1 MSSRHRFTQLRAFA
15 RDVAGDSAK
24 ALVATLVD
32 HLDVVL
38 EGVALARRLV
48 EDEASAT
55 EVEPA
60 IEQVEHRGDRL
71 RQQLV
76 AELSQ
81 TLVTPLDR
89 EDLFRL
95 SRAIDDVL
103 DNLRDFIREWSLYAP
118 RDGHPFTS
126 LLETIGRGVESL
138 RAAVGAISL
147 RAGEPT
153 PYLLAA
159 KRDANRARRRFEEE
173 VAALLTEEVTPEV
186 LKRRELLRRLDI
198 VGLRLG
204 EATDTFSDALVKR
217 GSGLSIFTKSTP
229 RDAATEGK

>member
-1 MSSRHRFTQLRAFA
+1 MSWAIRRRHWSRLSSTTSTLSSKASRSLGVSSRTRRRQLK
-15 RDVAGDSAK
+15 SS
-24 ALVATLVD
+24 
-32 HLDVVL
+32 
-38 EGVALARRLV
+38 RRLSRSST
-48 EDEASAT
+48 EGIACASN
-55 EVEPA
+55 
-60 IEQVEHRGDRL
+60 
-71 RQQLV
+71 
-76 AELSQ
+76 LS
-81 TLVTPLDR
+81 PS
-89 EDLFRL
+89 FRKP
-95 SRAIDDVL
+95 SSRPSTGRISSGYHRAIDDVL
-103 DNLRDFIREWSLYAP
+103 DNLRDFIREWSLYVP
-118 RDGHPFTS
+118 CDGHPFTS